1 MRAGNIDEPVAEQT
15 KTGLVI
21 MSLGLQNDLI
31 SALFT
36 KASGSEYERLCDIEV
51 LGIEENHLS
60 LARHLSLAKSY
71 GQHVYKKLKQQLR
84 YDKVIR
90 HQFANKN
97 IVKISESEKSKPK
110 ELFLPHRGVIQRML
124 SQKIKRSLWC
134 FGQVWIWVFS
144 QWFSWKRRH
153 HFKIN
158 SWIF

>member
-97 IVKISESEKSKPK
+97 IVKISESEKSKPE

-124 SQKIKRSLWC
+124 SQKIKRSL
-134 FGQVWIWVFS
+134 
-144 QWFSWKRRH
+144 
-153 HFKIN
+153 
-158 SWIF
+158 